1 MKELLTPPRF
11 APDGKPHLMYGRH
24 LVRNADGSVAEQ
36 GEWMRNAFANE
47 GETEVLNVLLLGSQA
62 ARANYYLE
70 LLSATPTASST
81 MASVTE
87 LVAATETGY
96 GRATIAAA
104 DWGVVSGTQPVT
116 TTAAEKVF
124 GPNTKGSDWAAITYI
139 ALVTTSTG
147 TAGKFIVFVALSGS
161 TLVHNT
167 QSFEYTFTASMT

>member
-1 MKELLTPPRF
+1 MDELMTPPRF
-11 APDGKPHLMYGRH
+11 APDGKPHLVYGRH
-24 LVRNADGSVAEQ
+24 TVRNADGSVAVQ
-36 GEWMRNAFANE
+36 GEWMRNAIANE
-47 GETEVLNVLLLGSQA
+47 GEAEVLNVLLLGSQA

-70 LLSATPTASST
+70 LLAATPVAAST

-104 DWGVVSGTQPVT
+104 DWAALSGTQPTT

-124 GPNTKGSDWAAITYI
+124 GPNTKGSDWAAITYV

-147 TAGKFIVFVALSGS
+147 TGGKFILFVALSGS

-167 QSFEYTFTASMT
+167 QSFEYTLTASMT